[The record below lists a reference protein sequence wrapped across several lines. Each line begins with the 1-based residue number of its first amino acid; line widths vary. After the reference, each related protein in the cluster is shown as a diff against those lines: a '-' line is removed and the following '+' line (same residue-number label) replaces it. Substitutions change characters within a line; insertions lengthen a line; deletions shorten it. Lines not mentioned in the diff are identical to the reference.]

1 MQLALLV
8 LWSSDDQIRTRASL
22 PAAVC
27 NLLAALVVV
36 VLSYFE
42 HVRSI
47 RPSFLLNVYLFFSLV
62 FDLAQART
70 LYLLQDDTLKASI
83 FSAGMGIKLT
93 LLFLEAQGKATYL
106 RPPFRSL
113 PPEATSGIFN
123 QSFFW
128 WLNSLIIT
136 GFSRLLSLKD
146 LYNIDAE
153 LKSEELRKRLQ
164 EAWDTRCK

>member
-1 MQLALLV
+1 M
-8 LWSSDDQIRTRASL
+8 
-22 PAAVC
+22 
-27 NLLAALVVV
+27 
-36 VLSYFE
+36 LSYFE

-47 RPSFLLNVYLFFSLV
+47 RPSSLLNVYLFFSLI

-70 LYLLQDDTLKASI
+70 LYLLRDDTPKASV
-83 FSAGMGIKLT
+83 FSASMGIKLA

-128 WLNSLIIT
+128 WLNSLIHA
-136 GFSRLLSLKD
+136 GFRKLLSLKD
-146 LYNIDAE
+146 LYNIDGE
-153 LKSEELRKRLQ
+153 LRSERLRKRLQ
-164 EAWDTRCK
+164 EAWNRRCKLYHAIFFTHMHPISYWNNNSHFFSSLGLRS